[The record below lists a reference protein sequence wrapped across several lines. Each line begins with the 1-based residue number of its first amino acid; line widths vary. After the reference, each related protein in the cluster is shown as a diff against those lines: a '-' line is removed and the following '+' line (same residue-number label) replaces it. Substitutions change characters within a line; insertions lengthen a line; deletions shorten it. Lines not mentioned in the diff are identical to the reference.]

1 MSDSGAI
8 SLPSS
13 PPPQGTNQSEQ
24 AMEVD
29 EGEVQQLPSLRTG
42 FTPGPLR
49 MDFNSITTSDPLQQP
64 SVQIFRANL
73 NGKRPLIDSTEQHT
87 TKRTHPSLNP
97 SINDLILQARSLIVK
112 AAGLTKAHEEQTRL
126 LDLIEVFREYTEK
139 GKVTTSSRIIA
150 SQVANLELTT
160 RKIDLK
166 AKELSKAK
174 PTIAQV
180 ALTGANQSTNTTSY
194 KPQEWQLVEPKK
206 KTQTGLIRKDTSRR
220 LILIQSGSQDPTFS
234 PLSLRNKL
242 NRAFTLKGYKE
253 PVIATVSRTLT
264 QNIVITT
271 TPIFTSDFLIEKEA
285 IWKGII
291 PYTSIRK
298 DEP

>member
-126 LDLIEVFREYTEK
+126 LDLIEVFREYAEK

-194 KPQEWQLVEPKK
+194 KP
-206 KTQTGLIRKDTSRR
+206 
-220 LILIQSGSQDPTFS
+220 
-234 PLSLRNKL
+234 
-242 NRAFTLKGYKE
+242 
-253 PVIATVSRTLT
+253 
-264 QNIVITT
+264 
-271 TPIFTSDFLIEKEA
+271 
-285 IWKGII
+285 
-291 PYTSIRK
+291 
-298 DEP
+298 